1 LTIIKLARV
10 TRLFYILMVTEFVE
24 VGGDHCEARVGWVKV
39 EWDTIT
45 VPPYIACKWSVW
57 AVYCVDRTM
66 TSLPWLTSTIGIV

>member
-24 VGGDHCEARVGWVKV
+24 VGGHCEARVGWVKV

-45 VPPYIACKWSVW
+45 VPPYIACK
-57 AVYCVDRTM
+57 
-66 TSLPWLTSTIGIV
+66 